1 MAVCQTYR
9 LDQAIRSIPSEE
21 TACRIPTTVPS
32 GAVVTVS
39 AGPLDGLRTV
49 DVMWGNEAVTMFAAD
64 LRERATLIDLL
75 SESFSVPLGHYRN
88 SN

>member
-21 TACRIPTTVPS
+21 TASRIPTTVPS